1 MNVDSKHEL
10 LMILIGLENSS
21 DLILNHERAED
32 WHQRSFISLF
42 NRVADEYNQ
51 LVEDEEGAQI
61 NLLVEGY

>member
-21 DLILNHERAED
+21 DLILNDERVED
-32 WHQRSFISLF
+32 WHLRSFMSLF

-61 NLLVEGY
+61 SLLVEGY